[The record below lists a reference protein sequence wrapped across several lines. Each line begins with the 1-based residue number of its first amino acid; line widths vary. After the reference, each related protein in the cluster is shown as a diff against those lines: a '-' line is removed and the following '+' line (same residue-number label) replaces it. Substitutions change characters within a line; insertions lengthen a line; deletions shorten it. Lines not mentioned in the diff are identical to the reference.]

1 MTQRRMLTAALALT
15 LGLGLIAILAAVPAA
30 ADHGRPG
37 HGRGFLERHD
47 ADGDGAVTREE
58 MLAAA
63 GEMFDRLDTDGD
75 GVLTAEEMPRME
87 HRRGHRRHS
96 GEAMFGRLDT
106 DGDGAVSRAEWDAKG
121 TDRPGYDAERHASR
135 FAELDADGDGSLSRD
150 ELMAGHRRFRGG
162 PEKAPAPGE

>member
-1 MTQRRMLTAALALT
+1 
-15 LGLGLIAILAAVPAA
+15 
-30 ADHGRPG
+30 
-37 HGRGFLERHD
+37 
-47 ADGDGAVTREE
+47 
-58 MLAAA
+58 
-63 GEMFDRLDTDGD
+63 
-75 GVLTAEEMPRME
+75 VLTAEEMPRME